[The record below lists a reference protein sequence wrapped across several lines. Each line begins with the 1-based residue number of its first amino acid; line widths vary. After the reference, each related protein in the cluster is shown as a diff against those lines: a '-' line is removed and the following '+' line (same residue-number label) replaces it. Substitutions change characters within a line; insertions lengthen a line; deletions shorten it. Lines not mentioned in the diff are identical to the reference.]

1 MRLEEIVLKNFGSF
15 ADATIN
21 LEKVSAGVVVG
32 ENGAGKSTAFIDAVL
47 WALFGKCRVAT
58 DAMIRLGATDM
69 AVSVTFSLSG
79 HRYRVTRQRS
89 IKTKAGKSGLE
100 VQMQGADGW
109 EPITGSK
116 LDDTQAK
123 LESLLRLDYDLLTST
138 GFLVQGQAD
147 QFVRVKPTERKAIL
161 SSILQLDRWG
171 EWRGLATSAANRE
184 DGKLGLLRSQ
194 VLALRDQAGAIET
207 IRLSESTTA
216 DKLDK
221 VQQDLAQ
228 AGDRRAALLGQQAG
242 LKARLDGLTAQREQ
256 EAKGK
261 AELARILEQQTSL
274 KAKQDRYDAIL
285 ADGPDILGAEAEL
298 VDLRSREADLAA
310 SITHLDQEIQKI
322 DVDLASLQNAQRE
335 RMAAEKSKAD
345 KQREMERIVDA
356 YMAETDKLSGE
367 LDRMRESTKLLSVVP
382 CGDDLQ
388 KRCQFTVRAVAAQG
402 SLPEKEAALKA
413 RKRQP
418 GEIVELVSPGF
429 LAALE
434 AIEQKLAGVRPVSA
448 DDLSLLSKN
457 RSSKVSA
464 KSDAQAARSVLQSKI
479 RTLEQTAK
487 RLPELEQAER
497 ELPQIDAE
505 LARLQSLEQTV
516 KAELEQVRH
525 LMGQADGWKMDLQM
539 ANEALLAL
547 AKAEDRDREQE
558 RTLTKQ
564 LGQLQEQ
571 RAAAERAKAE
581 LSTIEATIH
590 EVTRSERH
598 YRLLSEAYAE
608 IPVLVMESSIPILE
622 QRANEILAMIST
634 SGLVLRIETQ
644 KAMKSRDGL
653 AETLEII
660 VRDRAGERP
669 YEAYSGGERMRIDLA
684 LRIAL
689 SDLLAQRAGAK
700 LHTLVIDEAF
710 APLDVNG
717 VEQMRQC
724 LEAIQKI
731 YPLILVIT
739 HDQRM
744 KDTFGTPI
752 VVSKTST
759 GSRIEVLG

>member
-1 MRLEEIVLKNFGSF
+1 MRLEEIVLRNFGSF
-15 ADATIN
+15 AEATVN

-47 WALFGKCRVAT
+47 WALFGRCRVST
-58 DAMIRLGATDM
+58 DAMIRLGSTDM
-69 AVSVTFSLSG
+69 AVAVTFSLSG

-100 VQMQGADGW
+100 VQIQGADGW
-109 EPITGSK
+109 EPITGSR

-171 EWRGLATSAANRE
+171 EWRGLATSEANRE
-184 DGKLGLLRSQ
+184 DGKLVLLRGQ
-194 VLALRDQAGAIET
+194 VLTLREQAGAVET
-207 IRLSESTTA
+207 IRLSESSTA
-216 DKLDK
+216 DKLAK

-228 AGDRRAALLGQQAG
+228 AGVRRSSLLEQQAA
-242 LKARLDGLTAQREQ
+242 LKARLDGLTAQRER
-256 EAKGK
+256 EAKGR
-261 AELARILEQQTSL
+261 AELSRVIEQQTAL

-298 VDLRSREADLAA
+298 VDLRGRESELSA
-310 SITHLDQEIQKI
+310 SITALDQEIQKI
-322 DVDLASLQNAQRE
+322 DADLASVQNAQRE
-335 RMAAEKSKAD
+335 RMALEKTRAD
-345 KQREMERIVDA
+345 KQREMERMVDA
-356 YMAETDKLSGE
+356 YNAETDKLSGE
-367 LDRMRESTKLLSVVP
+367 LDRIRESTKLLSVVP

-388 KRCQFTVRAVAAQG
+388 KQCQFTVRAVDAKG
-402 SLPEKEAALKA
+402 SLPQKESALKA

-429 LAALE
+429 LAALNTV
-434 AIEQKLAGVRPVSA
+434 EQKLSGLRPVSA

-457 RSSKVSA
+457 RSSKVSG
-464 KSDAQAARSVLQSKI
+464 KSDAQDARSVVQSKI

-516 KAELEQVRH
+516 KAELEQVRQV
-525 LMGQADGWKMDLQM
+525 LGQADGWKLDLQM
-539 ANEALLAL
+539 TNEALSDL
-547 AKAEDRDREQE
+547 AKDEDRDREQE
-558 RTLTKQ
+558 RTLTMQ

-571 RAAAERAKAE
+571 RAAAERAQAE
-581 LSTIEATIH
+581 LASLEVTIQD
-590 EVTRSERH
+590 VTRSERH
-598 YRLLSEAYAE
+598 YRLLAEAYAE

-622 QRANEILAMIST
+622 QRANEILTMIST
-634 SGLVLRIETQ
+634 SGLSLRIETQ
-644 KAMKSRDGL
+644 KALKSRDGL

-724 LEAIQKI
+724 LEAIQKL

-752 VVSKTST
+752 VVSKTAT
-759 GSRIEVLG
+759 GSQIEVLG